1 MIIDEIVDSFKNQTR
16 PNIRWKMVG
25 DMYRRIDY
33 IQSTFNGIKTVTE
46 FGPFEGCSTSAWISL
61 RPEKFVTVDRG
72 ITLDV
77 DLYKQ
82 AAEEVG
88 VDFEFI
94 LGNDIEIDIE
104 PCELLFIDTMH
115 SEDHTF
121 NELQRHADKI
131 SKYLVFHDVNPIR
144 FETLKGI
151 NKWWENHPEWHL
163 KYQDFDDCGF
173 LVLERITK
181 ETLE

>member
-25 DMYRRIDY
+25 DMYKRIDY
-33 IQSTFNGIKTVTE
+33 IQSTFGGIKTVTE

-88 VDFEFI
+88 VNFEFI

-115 SEDHTF
+115 TEDHTYE
-121 NELQRHADKI
+121 ELQRHADKI
-131 SKYLVFHDVNPIR
+131 SKYLVFHDVNPAR
-144 FETLKGI
+144 FDTLKGI
-151 NKWWENHPEWHL
+151 NKWWKDHPEWNL
-163 KYQDFDDCGF
+163 KYQDFQDCGF
-173 LVLERITK
+173 MVLEKII
-181 ETLE
+181 

>member
-25 DMYRRIDY
+25 DMYKRIDY
-33 IQSTFNGIKTVTE
+33 IQSTFRGIKTITE

-82 AAEEVG
+82 AAGRSSTEEKSTRGGTPAARARWSIPSGSPPQQETPHAWPDRRPPKCHTLQSLEPPPLVPRRRCHF
-88 VDFEFI
+88 DFQ
-94 LGNDIEIDIE
+94 G
-104 PCELLFIDTMH
+104 M
-115 SEDHTF
+115 S
-121 NELQRHADKI
+121 
-131 SKYLVFHDVNPIR
+131 
-144 FETLKGI
+144 
-151 NKWWENHPEWHL
+151 
-163 KYQDFDDCGF
+163 
-173 LVLERITK
+173 
-181 ETLE
+181 